1 METTSAEKPTAETP
15 TANVVLFAFRDAART
30 AQVVDAARCQTGVRS
45 VGVVARSTDCEVRIV
60 GGAGETLTEARWLA
74 SALAVLD
81 VLSRPLSNLA
91 ARDRDTTTI
100 SLPDSLEGYATFGRL
115 VPAGELVILVA
126 VCEDAGLPLEPLT
139 SSLGTAVFRMPA
151 DCAIRMSGHR
161 SATRGTG
168 TPPSVATIAHRRNYY
183 G

>member
-1 METTSAEKPTAETP
+1 METTSAETT

-74 SALAVLD
+74 AALAVLD
-81 VLSRPLSNLA
+81 VLSRPLSNVA
-91 ARDRDTTTI
+91 GGNRDTTTM
-100 SLPDSLEGYATFGRL
+100 SLPDSLDGYATFGRI
-115 VPAGELVILVA
+115 VPPGELVILVA
-126 VCEDAGLPLEPLT
+126 VCDDAALPLDALT
-139 SSLGTAVFRMPA
+139 SSLGAAVFRMPA
-151 DCAIRMSGHR
+151 DCAIRMSVR
-161 SATRGTG
+161 PSAARGAG
-168 TPPSVATIAHRRNYY
+168 APPSVATIAHRRNYY